1 MKKIISAICTLALI
15 LSLGACSNNNQ
26 NNEEQ
31 TTTEAVA
38 DATTTEAAEEATT
51 DAPTAPATEINIAVL
66 SGPTG
71 VGASKLMNDNAEGK
85 ATNNYN
91 FTVEA
96 ENTNV
101 TAGLMSGD
109 YDIAMVATNVASN
122 LYNKS
127 GSIQV
132 IAINTLGVLSI
143 INCTDEEITTVE
155 DLRGKTIY
163 SPGQGANPEY
173 VIDYILESNGLVE
186 GTDVF
191 VEFASADEIIAK
203 MVSEGGI
210 CMLPQPAAT
219 TLLTKAENAKEAIV
233 ISDEWDKLDNGSRL
247 SMGCVVVRK
256 EFAQANPDA
265 VKTFLTEYAASIE
278 YVNENPAEASA
289 MIVEQGIIG
298 NAKIAEKAIPKCNL
312 VCITGD
318 EIKPAIENYYQVL
331 FDANPDSIGG
341 SVPADDFYYVG

>member
-1 MKKIISAICTLALI
+1 MKKIISAFCAFALI
-15 LSLGACSNNNQ
+15 LSLGACSNNTEK
-26 NNEEQ
+26 EEQ

-38 DATTTEAAEEATT
+38 DATTTANEEATT
-51 DAPTAPATEINIAVL
+51 EAPSEPVVEINIAVL

-85 ATNNYN
+85 NQNKYN
-91 FTVEA
+91 FTVET

-101 TAGLMSGD
+101 TSGLMSGD
-109 YDIAMVATNVASN
+109 YDIAMVATNVAAN

-127 GSIQV
+127 QSIQ
-132 IAINTLGVLSI
+132 IAAINTLGVLSI
-143 INCTDEEITTVE
+143 INCTDEEIATVE
-155 DLRGKTIY
+155 DLKGKTIY
-163 SPGQGANPEY
+163 SPGKGANPEY
-173 VIDYILESNGLVE
+173 VINHILKSNGLTV

-191 VEFASADEIIAK
+191 VEFAAADEIIAK

-256 EFAQANPDA
+256 EFAQAHPEA
-265 VKTFLTEYAASIE
+265 VEKFLTEYAASIE
-278 YVNENPAEASA
+278 FVNENPAEASA

-312 VCITGD
+312 VCITGE

-341 SVPADDFYYVG
+341 AVPADEFYYVG